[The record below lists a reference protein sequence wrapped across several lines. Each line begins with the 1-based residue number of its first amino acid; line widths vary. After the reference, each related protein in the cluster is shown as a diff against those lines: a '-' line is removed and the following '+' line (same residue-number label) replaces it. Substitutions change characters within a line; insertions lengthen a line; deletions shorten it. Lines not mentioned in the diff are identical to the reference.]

1 MKYRLCFLQFWIQCN
16 VCIWKRQE
24 FSTVLFLSLK
34 WFVKSS
40 DKQLSEK
47 SVIVTGFSTYSPTNP
62 VLLCCCSSLG
72 KVLNHHPL
80 LDSWHLHLLLSSLE
94 VGGDKRKCLFL
105 SSSHFMTFDILF
117 SCWNKFIEFKNMPV
131 YSWTIMFDST
141 FLTELF
147 LYFSLENATTRNIT
161 LF

>member
-1 MKYRLCFLQFWIQCN
+1 MSVFERG
-16 VCIWKRQE
+16 R
-24 FSTVLFLSLK
+24 SSPVLFLSLK

-94 VGGDKRKCLFL
+94 VGGVTRENACSSPLHISWHLTYSFLAAVNSLNSRICLF
-105 SSSHFMTFDILF
+105 ILGQ
-117 SCWNKFIEFKNMPV
+117 SCLI
-131 YSWTIMFDST
+131 
-141 FLTELF
+141 LLF
-147 LYFSLENATTRNIT
+147 
-161 LF
+161 